1 MQSKQGRPE
10 EMAING
16 LKKLAEFSGAFN
28 FLPLLNVSIKNLSL
42 IVYHIWS
49 LTCSVVF
56 AAFRI

>member
-1 MQSKQGRPE
+1 VQSKQGRPE

-42 IVYHIWS
+42 IVYHIWRRV
-49 LTCSVVF
+49 SVVF